1 LTAYVKVNGHAV
13 FALFD
18 SGCTTEACSPDF
30 ARVAGIKVFPI
41 QSEITL
47 QLGTAG
53 SRSKINHGMT
63 ATVEYD
69 DIKSEEYLDIV
80 NLDQFD
86 LIIGTKFMRKHKM
99 SLDFEFDTIRVC
111 GVPAATLSAK
121 EECS

>member
-1 LTAYVKVNGHAV
+1 LTAYVKINGKEA

-18 SGCTTEACSPDF
+18 SGCTTEACSPEF
-30 ARVAGIKVFPI
+30 VKAIGLKVFPI
-41 QSEITL
+41 KSEVTL

-53 SRSKINHGMT
+53 SRSKINHGLI
-63 ATVEYD
+63 AVLEYD

-99 SLDFEFDTIRVC
+99 SLDFQFDTIRVA
-111 GVPAATLSAK
+111 G
-121 EECS
+121 

>member
-1 LTAYVKVNGHAV
+1 LTAYVKVNGKEA

-41 QSEITL
+41 VSEITL

-53 SRSKINHGMT
+53 SRSKINHGT
-63 ATVEYD
+63 IAQLEYD

-99 SLDFEFDTIRVC
+99 ALDFQFNTIRVLN
-111 GVPAATLSAK
+111 VPSPTLSEK

>member
-1 LTAYVKVNGHAV
+1 LTAYVKINGKAA

-30 ARVAGIKVFPI
+30 ARVAGIQVFPI

-53 SRSKINHGMT
+53 SRSKINHGT
-63 ATVEYD
+63 IASVEYD
-69 DIKSEEYLDIV
+69 DICSEEYLDIV

-86 LIIGTKFMRKHKM
+86 MIVGTKFMRKHKM
-99 SLDFEFDTIRVC
+99 CLDFEFNTIRVC
-111 GVPAATLSAK
+111 GIPTPTLSSK
-121 EECS
+121 EE